1 MQEKIQELQTE
12 YMKLIAE
19 YGDRKFRIVRETK
32 ACEEI
37 EKKLH
42 ALDAQYLEISKE
54 KEEKAE

>member
-1 MQEKIQELQTE
+1 MQEKIQELTTE

-42 ALDAQYLEISKE
+42 ALDAQYVEISEKKE
-54 KEEKAE
+54 NKTE